1 MFSLLLIIHYNWIV
15 IQNLEVNFLFPKL
28 KFGPTFVNLTDVHK
42 TSLINCSFSI
52 CIWKMAEGKT
62 LSLPPFMDAQ
72 IPATYGTVCFEK
84 TLKTN
89 RLLHVGQVRKKP
101 DCSG

>member
-62 LSLPPFMDAQ
+62 LSLPPSMAQ
-72 IPATYGTVCFEK
+72 PKLQLFKDQLLMQKSRRQAEK
-84 TLKTN
+84 IIYN
-89 RLLHVGQVRKKP
+89 
-101 DCSG
+101 